1 LSNIFITSNHPFYV
15 QHFCSYLTENMI
27 RVYFKEPK
35 ILSYLKGNQF
45 FL

>member
-1 LSNIFITSNHPFYV
+1 
-15 QHFCSYLTENMI
+15 MI